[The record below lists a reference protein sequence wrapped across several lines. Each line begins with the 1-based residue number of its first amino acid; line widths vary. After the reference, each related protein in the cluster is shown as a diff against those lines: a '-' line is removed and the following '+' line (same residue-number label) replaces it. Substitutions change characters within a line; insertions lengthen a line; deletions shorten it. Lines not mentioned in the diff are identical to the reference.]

1 MNNKYVYFI
10 KWESTNKMYIGS
22 KSSEDANPNTF
33 FINYFTSSNVVK
45 EYIKENGN
53 PSVIK
58 ILKTF
63 SSGLDARLYEHRI
76 LHKVNAKDNINFLN
90 MTNGSSPDFN
100 TIGKVVV
107 KDSDDNTLVVDKND
121 SRYINGEL
129 KHIATGTKYD
139 IKHCEHCDKM
149 VKSNVY
155 ASSHGDK
162 CKVVAPDLP
171 IHNRKQT
178 DKQKANIMK
187 ALIIT
192 NIFDF
197 KKLKPYEDK
206 LSVSFKNDLNIFFK
220 NELQGKCTETTKT
233 HLERLFIYETDE
245 SVIIDKVK
253 AFMLLTNGQKVSTSL
268 EVMQLRWGD
277 AEGERRYKDKCE
289 KDYVN
294 HNKMKQ
300 QRLDKFNGKY
310 VTPKMVEWY
319 TDKGYSVKE
328 AEEKIQ
334 QISDK
339 QSETIKETLR
349 KKAKSVQI

>member
-1 MNNKYVYFI
+1 MQKYDYVIYKHTNEHNNK
-10 KWESTNKMYIGS
+10 SYIGKTIRTMES
-22 KSSEDANPNTF
+22 RWNAHVRGSEDPSPTSIFHRSIKKYGIDCWKHEVLEEGVGDNNLIAKQEMYWISKYDTF
-33 FINYFTSSNVVK
+33 V
-45 EYIKENGN
+45 NG
-53 PSVIK
+53 
-58 ILKTF
+58 
-63 SSGLDARLYEHRI
+63 Y
-76 LHKVNAKDNINFLN
+76 N
-90 MTNGSSPDFN
+90 MTKG
-100 TIGKVVV
+100 
-107 KDSDDNTLVVDKND
+107 
-121 SRYINGEL
+121 GEGL
-129 KHIATGTKYD
+129 CGYT
-139 IKHCEHCDKM
+139 
-149 VKSNVY
+149 
-155 ASSHGDK
+155 
-162 CKVVAPDLP
+162 
-171 IHNRKQT
+171 QT
-178 DKQKANIMK
+178 DKQKEIVRKMRT
-187 ALIIT
+187 IT

-319 TDKGYSVKE
+319 TDKGYSVEE

-334 QISDK
+334 KISDK